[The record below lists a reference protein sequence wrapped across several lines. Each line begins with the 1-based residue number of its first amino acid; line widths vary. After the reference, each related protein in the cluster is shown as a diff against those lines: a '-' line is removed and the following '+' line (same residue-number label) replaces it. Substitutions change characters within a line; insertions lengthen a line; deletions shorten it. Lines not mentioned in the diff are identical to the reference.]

1 MTRPSWRERARS
13 LRQEVYALG
22 FALRDPRVPWYA
34 KASAGLVVALAFSP
48 IDIVPDF
55 VPILGYLDDLVV
67 IPVGIWFT
75 LRLIPVDVMA
85 DCRLQAAARLE
96 TARPGGVWGAV
107 IVAAL
112 WLILAAGSG
121 WLAWS
126 WWQGRP

>member
-1 MTRPSWRERARS
+1 MARPSWRERARS
-13 LRQEVYALG
+13 LRTEVYALG

-85 DCRLQAAARLE
+85 DCRGRAAAHLE
-96 TARPGGVWGAV
+96 AARPGGVWGAV

-112 WLILAAGSG
+112 WLLLAAGSG
-121 WLAWS
+121 WLAWR
-126 WWQGRP
+126 WWHGRP